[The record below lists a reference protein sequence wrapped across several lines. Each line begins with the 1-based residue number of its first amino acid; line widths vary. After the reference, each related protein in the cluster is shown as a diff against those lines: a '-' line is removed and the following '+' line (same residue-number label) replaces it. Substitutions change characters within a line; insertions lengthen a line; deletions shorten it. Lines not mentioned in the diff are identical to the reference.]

1 MTRTIRAVLSAG
13 TLMALLLGGLSLAAS
28 ALAAG
33 GVDGTSHQPAA
44 ERRTP
49 VLGQKN
55 LFPYDR
61 GFGEK
66 HPRVI
71 FNGGAPS
78 GMAKSLDWR
87 HWGRKVTVAR
97 GKAPIY
103 RPDGGY
109 YAELGRI
116 KLRAKD
122 IGRCTGGGPPAYQR
136 LAARVSKRPHGPL
149 GPWFRWAGLRTICR
163 S

>member
-1 MTRTIRAVLSAG
+1 MTRPIRAVLTAG
-13 TLMALLLGGLSLAAS
+13 TLMALLLGGLSVAGVP
-28 ALAAG
+28 AAG
-33 GVDGTSHQPAA
+33 GVDPATSQPAA
-44 ERRTP
+44 QRRTP

-55 LFPYDR
+55 LFPYDK

-71 FNGGAPS
+71 DNGGVPS
-78 GMAKSLDWR
+78 GTAKSLDWR

-97 GKAPIY
+97 GRTSIY
-103 RPDGGY
+103 HPDGGY

-122 IGRCTGGGPPAYQR
+122 IGRCTRGGPPAYTR
-136 LAARVSKRPHGPL
+136 LSARVSKRPDGSL
-149 GPWFRWAGLRTICR
+149 GPWFRWAGRRTICR